1 VGGAAAS
8 GTVPFSDLV
17 HLGGEAIVRGYA
29 EQRFAGRSGAY
40 ANAELRLRLGWL
52 SIGDYGVFGL
62 ADAGRVWVAD
72 EPSDRWHGAA
82 GGGLWFGCQHR
93 PANTFSLAA
102 AKSPERTAIYVRAG
116 FMF

>member
-1 VGGAAAS
+1 MHV
-8 GTVPFSDLV
+8 
-17 HLGGEAIVRGYA
+17 GGEATVRGYA
-29 EQRFAGRSGAY
+29 EQRFAGRTGAY

-72 EPSDRWHGAA
+72 EASDRWHAAA
-82 GGGLWFGCQHR
+82 GGGLWFGWQHR
-93 PANTFSLAA
+93 RANTFSLAA
-102 AKSPERTAIYVRAG
+102 AKSPEATAIYVRAG